1 MAVTEGG
8 GGGGPGVLDEITC
21 EGCGRKTYAQ
31 MASCPHCGREID
43 AAKSPLN
50 LPPGYT
56 RQDESGVR
64 IYPHRGKRLA
74 YNLVTFLTGCLL
86 LVAGLFALRM
96 QFSGRD
102 LDPRGSAV
110 SALGPPLGIVL
121 IFQAIQMTWRLV
133 YGLPVFYMGKKGIAF
148 PHLNRRV
155 LSWDN
160 LKDIEAVETPRLFFF
175 KKSSLTLEMHVPER
189 IAFGSLNQL
198 LSFGPRSTAFVP
210 LLAGWPVPAEDLKD
224 LILLGR
230 ETWIADGRPNVPS
243 PTPEETEFNRVVKR
257 AFVIAVVTA
266 LALPAL
272 LVALHLVG

>member
-1 MAVTEGG
+1 MSGSIRTGENG
-8 GGGGPGVLDEITC
+8 
-21 EGCGRKTYAQ
+21 
-31 MASCPHCGREID
+31 
-43 AAKSPLN
+43 SPTTWS
-50 LPPGYT
+50 PC
-56 RQDESGVR
+56 
-64 IYPHRGKRLA
+64 
-74 YNLVTFLTGCLL
+74 LTGCLL
-86 LVAGLFALRM
+86 LRGGLFALRM

-160 LKDIEAVETPRLFFF
+160 LKDIEAVETPRLLFF

-210 LLAGWPVPAEDLKD
+210 LLAGWPVSAVDLRD

-243 PTPEETEFNRVVKR
+243 PTPEETEFDRVVQTR
-257 AFVIAVVTA
+257 LRDRRHHRPGPAGPPRRPAPW
-266 LALPAL
+266 LADGSGRTYL
-272 LVALHLVG
+272 LFCRR